1 MFLQSRTVLVVAY
14 ACALLNRERLARH
27 YIFLLERK
35 KGHTCTVGMVRKVC
49 PSRKICFIY
58 IVVKTNIMVFLLK
71 CKSNFKIISW
81 L

>member
-14 ACALLNRERLARH
+14 ACALLNRERFARH

-35 KGHTCTVGMVRKVC
+35 KGHTCTVGMVQVC
-49 PSRKICFIY
+49 PSHELCFIY
-58 IVVKTNIMVFLLK
+58 IVVNVNIMVFLLK
-71 CKSNFKIISW
+71 CNSNFKIISW